1 MRKSALKSPL
11 CSHFKFHWNEPSLVR
26 SGGVSIAE
34 SGSLMEFLEAPG
46 PDLFG
51 RVGAWSCG
59 TLWSLGR
66 VSRSSSGFPQK
77 VNNARAT
84 QFVETVQNCTGFKI

>member
-51 RVGAWSCG
+51 CVGA
-59 TLWSLGR
+59 
-66 VSRSSSGFPQK
+66 
-77 VNNARAT
+77 
-84 QFVETVQNCTGFKI
+84 